1 MIDLPERFLARMRT
15 RLGDGFSAFLNS
27 YNSPAARAV
36 RVNTL
41 KLDVQD
47 FARVSPFPLSPVPWE
62 PSGFYVDG
70 EKIGKTVLHAAG
82 AYYVQEPSAMCAAPL
97 LNVRPGERVLDLCSA
112 PGGKG
117 TQLAQKMAGEGV
129 IYLNL
134 TGTGLGKE
142 TADDFYAEIGDT
154 AYNRYVAQVP
164 LTAVFVN
171 RFTSVDITS
180 SEQFLDIPAGES
192 IAPYIIFRSA
202 TAMPYIESLYTVGG
216 FWSEMILDEFMI
228 GMGMMD
234 GYDGPGYEWY
244 PEFQRNCFHPVV
256 KPLSE
261 LTQDDLFLLWV
272 GYPGSSLRFTDIP
285 EIKSHT
291 FTITMTDS
299 EGSVLTY
306 SVPFTFPEQ

>member
-1 MIDLPERFLARMRT
+1 MTFADALECRT
-15 RLGDGFSAFLNS
+15 VED
-27 YNSPAARAV
+27 
-36 RVNTL
+36 
-41 KLDVQD
+41 
-47 FARVSPFPLSPVPWE
+47 
-62 PSGFYVDG
+62 
-70 EKIGKTVLHAAG
+70 
-82 AYYVQEPSAMCAAPL
+82 
-97 LNVRPGERVLDLCSA
+97 
-112 PGGKG
+112 
-117 TQLAQKMAGEGV
+117 EGV

-154 AYNRYVAQVP
+154 AYNRYVSQVP
-164 LTAVFVN
+164 LTAVFAN
-171 RFTSVDITS
+171 RFTSVDIIS

-202 TAMPYIESLYTVGG
+202 TAMPYIESRYTAGG

-244 PEFQRNCFHPVV
+244 PPFQCNCFHPVV
-256 KPLSE
+256 KSLSE
-261 LTQDDLFLLWV
+261 LTQNDLFLLWV
-272 GYPGSSLRFTDIP
+272 GYPGSSLRFTAVP

-291 FTITMTDS
+291 FTVTMTDS
-299 EGSVLTY
+299 EGAILTC

>member
-1 MIDLPERFLARMRT
+1 MKKSHLLICGLAAAVGTISCEEERPLGEGIYTTHFIQGVTFADALECRT
-15 RLGDGFSAFLNS
+15 VED
-27 YNSPAARAV
+27 
-36 RVNTL
+36 
-41 KLDVQD
+41 
-47 FARVSPFPLSPVPWE
+47 
-62 PSGFYVDG
+62 
-70 EKIGKTVLHAAG
+70 
-82 AYYVQEPSAMCAAPL
+82 
-97 LNVRPGERVLDLCSA
+97 
-112 PGGKG
+112 
-117 TQLAQKMAGEGV
+117 EGV

-261 LTQDDLFLLWV
+261 LTQADLFLLWV